1 MGTPL
6 RIKRSAVPGKVP
18 VVQDLQLGELA
29 LNTYDAELYTL
40 RYRPGIGTE
49 VVKIGGASVQNIL
62 YVNKNGD
69 DSNTGLTLADAKAT
83 IKGAVGIASEGTTIK
98 VASGTYVEDNPVKV
112 PKQISIVGGSLRE
125 VTIIPQNADKDLF
138 HVSPGILISDC
149 SFTGT
154 MDVGKAIVAFDPD
167 NIQYSDQS
175 PYILNCTNFVT
186 NSIGMKIDGSHQ
198 IGPFKAMVTDSF
210 TQYNQ
215 NGIGVSITNEG
226 YAQIVSM
233 FTINTDAAVFTGS
246 GGQCDLTN
254 SNSSFGNYGLIAE
267 GIGPHQYTGTIAST
281 AAPNAD
287 RFEINMSAP
296 DYSIRDAIYDNVTGL
311 TTIST
316 YTNHGFNVGMGVTLN
331 RLGFGC
337 TEGDYPHIF
346 QYGSSSSNSINITG
360 GNQVTPTA
368 AAYNPTSGYLALTI
382 AGHGLSGSTNHTIS
396 TATYTPTTGLLSV
409 TINGHGFNNGD
420 YIRFDQESITFT
432 CAKDSHATEHSYPR
446 ITDPVYNKWL
456 QISNKTLNTFD
467 VNVGI
472 SEDTTEHWFKSSS
485 NNGITKANDTLTID
499 ANSLVFTCAKDNHAT
514 EHSYPRTTDPSYNQI
529 LGVETVSTDVLT
541 INVGVAT
548 HEQFPDKYGNVFTIE
563 EIIDDKN
570 FTTYVGPNRF
580 SHDYLGGGKASMN
593 LIRPFDGKVIYFD
606 DLYNTIGRVKITN
619 PGSGYNNPPTITIE
633 EPNETTS
640 SFAVTVANKTAAH
653 PYFGQGSG
661 KGYYITGGG
670 YDSITQAPVINFVRG
685 STYTFHQNDSSNNTH
700 AIYFSELETAYG
712 GSNRYETGVTYT
724 LDGVD
729 VDYATYDAGHSTATT
744 RSVSITVASDAPN
757 TLYYACQAHPYMG
770 ASISIGDG
778 SLGWGVK
785 ATATATIIGDHLDEV
800 TIISSGRGYTSL
812 PEIVFSTP
820 DVGINTA
827 TATIELLPSYY
838 SVKTS
843 TPISSGICT
852 VTINEN
858 VPYSVG
864 VGSTTPFYR
873 QSRILASSHS
883 FEYIGSGTDPIKS
896 LPSRGGVP
904 IQENEVDNRDGGL
917 VIYTS
922 TDQGGNFRIGEGV
935 KIDQISGTIT
945 GNFYSKS
952 LFANVTPLI
961 LALGG
966 DS

>member
-1 MGTPL
+1 
-6 RIKRSAVPGKVP
+6 
-18 VVQDLQLGELA
+18 
-29 LNTYDAELYTL
+29 
-40 RYRPGIGTE
+40 
-49 VVKIGGASVQNIL
+49 
-62 YVNKNGD
+62 
-69 DSNTGLTLADAKAT
+69 
-83 IKGAVGIASEGTTIK
+83 
-98 VASGTYVEDNPVKV
+98 
-112 PKQISIVGGSLRE
+112 
-125 VTIIPQNADKDLF
+125 
-138 HVSPGILISDC
+138 
-149 SFTGT
+149 

-287 RFEINMSAP
+287 RFEINMTAP

-337 TEGDYPHIF
+337 TEGDYAHIF

-409 TINGHGFNNGD
+409 TINGHGFNNGE
-420 YIRFDQESITFT
+420 YVRFDQESITFT

-472 SEDTTEHWFKSSS
+472 SEDTTEHWFKSAS

-619 PGSGYNNPPTITIE
+619 PGSGYNNPPTITID
-633 EPNETTS
+633 PPSTT
-640 SFAVTVANKTAAH
+640 
-653 PYFGQGSG
+653 
-661 KGYYITGGG
+661 
-670 YDSITQAPVINFVRG
+670 
-685 STYTFHQNDSSNNTH
+685 NT
-700 AIYFSELETAYG
+700 
-712 GSNRYETGVTYT
+712 
-724 LDGVD
+724 
-729 VDYATYDAGHSTATT
+729 
-744 RSVSITVASDAPN
+744 
-757 TLYYACQAHPYMG
+757 
-770 ASISIGDG
+770 
-778 SLGWGVK
+778 WGVK

-858 VPYSVG
+858 VPYAVG

-883 FEYIGSGTDPIKS
+883 FEYIGSGVDPIKS

-904 IQENEVDNRDGGL
+904 IQENEVDNRQGGL

-935 KIDQISGTIT
+935 QIDQISGTIT

-966 DS
+966 DQ

>member
-6 RIKRSAVPGKVP
+6 RIKRSAVPGKIP
-18 VVQDLQLGELA
+18 AVQDLQLGELA

-98 VASGTYVEDNPVKV
+98 VASGTYIEDNPVKV
-112 PKQISIVGGSLRE
+112 PPQISIVGGSLRE
-125 VTIIPQNADKDLF
+125 VSIIPQNADQDLF
-138 HVSPGILISDC
+138 HVSPGVLVSDC

-167 NIQYSDQS
+167 KIQYSNQS

-337 TEGDYPHIF
+337 TEGDYAHIF

-548 HEQFPDKYGNVFTIE
+548 HEQFPDKYGNVFTVE

-606 DLYNTIGRVKITN
+606 DLYNSIGRVKITN
-619 PGSGYNNPPTITIE
+619 PGSGYNNPPTITID
-633 EPNETTS
+633 P
-640 SFAVTVANKTAAH
+640 
-653 PYFGQGSG
+653 P
-661 KGYYITGGG
+661 
-670 YDSITQAPVINFVRG
+670 
-685 STYTFHQNDSSNNTH
+685 
-700 AIYFSELETAYG
+700 
-712 GSNRYETGVTYT
+712 
-724 LDGVD
+724 
-729 VDYATYDAGHSTATT
+729 STA
-744 RSVSITVASDAPN
+744 N
-757 TLYYACQAHPYMG
+757 T
-770 ASISIGDG
+770 
-778 SLGWGVK
+778 WGVK
-785 ATATATIIGDHLDEV
+785 ATATSTIIGDHLDEV

-966 DS
+966 E